1 MWPAEQSRSKAAAQ
15 AAVRPAFS
23 QLQAPPQTCRGAINW
38 PLASLRHEKCNRFRP
53 PAPRKGGCIMW
64 SSWST
69 ATSLCNP
76 LPNRTDPTAS
86 MFNVI
91 SWLRQLITSRTSVAA
106 WLLSAFFAKKQ
117 ANEETS
123 IFYIIDS
130 KLRPRSV
137 FLFSGCFVFVFS
149 FNVCLFGSNV
159 KTFPIFLQSREYSGR
174 LSPPPPASKVHNTV
188 TTQAAGWCR
197 QAPTWSLASWDR
209 GELGRGM
216 CHQAS
221 NQIPQGRKVKLQ
233 ALKMSDRS
241 FQGKIIRFGEMS
253 SLFKSTVGLFLFS
266 GLKKM
271 YLTKDECHSVP
282 FLVRLRYLYEYHY
295 FFSTLYGKKNHVNSY
310 ILNTVIWVFKKNPNI
325 NILLT
330 YNHVSNNKHLDFWKS
345 VLTDIYS

>member
-38 PLASLRHEKCNRFRP
+38 PLASLRHEKYNRFRP

-91 SWLRQLITSRTSVAA
+91 SWLRQLITSRTSVAP

-188 TTQAAGWCR
+188 TMQAAGWCR

-209 GELGRGM
+209 VSWGGACATKPRIRSLKAGR
-216 CHQAS
+216 S
-221 NQIPQGRKVKLQ
+221 SFRPWRWVTDLFKVKSF
-233 ALKMSDRS
+233 AL
-241 FQGKIIRFGEMS
+241 GKC
-253 SLFKSTVGLFLFS
+253 LLFS
-266 GLKKM
+266 KAQ
-271 YLTKDECHSVP
+271 SVCS
-282 FLVRLRYLYEYHY
+282 
-295 FFSTLYGKKNHVNSY
+295 FFQA
-310 ILNTVIWVFKKNPNI
+310 
-325 NILLT
+325 
-330 YNHVSNNKHLDFWKS
+330 
-345 VLTDIYS
+345 